1 MRIVLL
7 CLLVA
12 VTGCLFHR
20 KSATPAKQTT
30 AGAVVTPD
38 FKATGKIVVFND
50 QARFAIVNFPFG
62 AMPKPNQRLTVY
74 RKGLKV
80 GELRST
86 AQQKENNVVA
96 DLMAGSAQKDD
107 EVRAE

>member
-62 AMPKPNQRLTVY
+62 AMPKPTSTVNRLSEGIKSRRASFY
-74 RKGLKV
+74 
-80 GELRST
+80 
-86 AQQKENNVVA
+86 
-96 DLMAGSAQKDD
+96 GSAKRKQCRCGFNGWF
-107 EVRAE
+107 RAEG

>member
-7 CLLVA
+7 CLLLA
-12 VTGCLFHR
+12 VTGCFFHR
-20 KSATPAKQTT
+20 KSPTTAKQTT
-30 AGAVVTPD
+30 TPVVTPD
-38 FKATGKIVVFND
+38 FKATGKIIVFND

-62 AMPKPNQRLTVY
+62 VIPKADQRLTVY

-86 AQQKENNVVA
+86 TQQKDNNVVA

-107 EVRAE
+107 DVREE